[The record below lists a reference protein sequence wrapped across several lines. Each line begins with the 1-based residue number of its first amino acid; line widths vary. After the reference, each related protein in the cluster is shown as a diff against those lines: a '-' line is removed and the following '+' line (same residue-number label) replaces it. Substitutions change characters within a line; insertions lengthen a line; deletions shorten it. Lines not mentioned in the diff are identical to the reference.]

1 MSLPP
6 IDELM
11 AMDEDQLA
19 ELKKTELNELLTS
32 VSEDRAK
39 RLTSLQW
46 RVDTAISRAPNKL
59 AGAIEVSQMM
69 NDSFEQ
75 MRQKLNELRE
85 VCDGVKT
92 NI

>member
-19 ELKKTELNELLTS
+19 ELKRTELNELLES

-39 RLTSLQW
+39 RLTALQW

-59 AGAIEVSQMM
+59 AGAIEISKMM
-69 NDSFEQ
+69 SDSFENL
-75 MRQKLNELRE
+75 RQKLNELRE
-85 VCDGVKT
+85 VL
-92 NI
+92 